1 GIRDFHVTGV
11 QTCALPIL
19 VSVTRFSFWAHTRPP
34 SQVQPRLGSL
44 RSMSVVQLGML
55 PLLVYCS
62 VVNGELNRIVG
73 DSRNIQLRLALACTS
88 SLMFWSA
95 PNQKVAPGVT
105 CQYLT
110 SSTYGRASRKN
121 WALVKVALV
130 TALLA
135 SSCMF
140 SGIIAPLRPTRFMSR
155 RWLVRCASVYS

>member
-73 DSRNIQLRLALACTS
+73 DSRNIQLRLALEI
-88 SLMFWSA
+88 
-95 PNQKVAPGVT
+95 
-105 CQYLT
+105 
-110 SSTYGRASRKN
+110 GRASCRE
-121 WALVKVALV
+121 
-130 TALLA
+130 
-135 SSCMF
+135 
-140 SGIIAPLRPTRFMSR
+140 SGR
-155 RWLVRCASVYS
+155 RMEVDR